1 MVTFKTQ
8 VMMKRLTTVSL
19 MPAVICF
26 CFTTLPG
33 CSSKN
38 SQPPDNPPIFVKTET
53 VTESD
58 QMDVLSYTGVV
69 KDISSVALSFSV
81 PGTVENVFVSEGEFV
96 PKGRLAA
103 RLDTISAHSVFNA
116 AGSSL
121 KQAKDGFER
130 LKSIHDKGSLPDV
143 QMVDIETKLNQAQST
158 YDIARKNLENCSLYA
173 PISGVVGKRMTEAGE
188 NALPGKTIITLMDI
202 SSVKVSFSVPE
213 NEISLVPSDCESI
226 ITVSALDGKQFHG
239 KRVEK
244 NIIANQISHTY
255 PASVTLP
262 NPRRDLLPGMVCR
275 VDLNTGKDGS
285 AVVIPIEVVMA
296 SADGRKFVWWDDNGT
311 ARRRFISTGNIK
323 GNGVEVKEGLSA
335 GERIVT
341 EGFHKISE
349 GDKIS
354 VR

>member
-1 MVTFKTQ
+1 
-8 VMMKRLTTVSL
+8 MMKSL
-19 MPAVICF
+19 IKARPIPVILFLCLIAF
-26 CFTTLPG
+26 AD
-33 CSSKN
+33 CSKKS
-38 SQPPDNPPIFVKTET
+38 SQPGSNPVIFVKTET
-53 VTESD
+53 VEESD
-58 QMDVLSYTGVV
+58 QMDILSYSGVV
-69 KDISSVALSFSV
+69 EDNSSVALSFSV
-81 PGTVENVFVSEGEFV
+81 PGTVEKVFVSEGEFV
-96 PKGRLAA
+96 PKGRLVA
-103 RLDTISAHSVFNA
+103 RLDTLSAHSVFNA

-121 KQAKDGFER
+121 KQAKDGYER

-213 NEISLVPSDCESI
+213 NEISLIPSECESI

-239 KRVEK
+239 KRIEK
-244 NIIANQISHTY
+244 NIIANQVSHTY
-255 PASVTLP
+255 PASATLP
-262 NPRRDLLPGMVCR
+262 NPRRELLPGMVCR
-275 VDLNTGKDGS
+275 VDLNAGKDGS

-311 ARRRFISTGNIK
+311 ARRRFISTGKIK